1 MVRKDPNPRSGDL
14 GINIQGVPREFLF
27 LIWILNVIGLT
38 PPLHILKL
46 LVQNNLED

>member
-1 MVRKDPNPRSGDL
+1 MNNLGGGAPLSLDL
-14 GINIQGVPREFLF
+14 TSPVNRA
-27 LIWILNVIGLT
+27 NVIGLT